1 LKIKII
7 KKVTQILTLNT
18 SKNALWLLID
28 KIIRLGIGLFVGI
41 LVARYLGPEFFGKWN
56 YVIALIA
63 LMSALSTLGLDQ
75 ILVKHLLEKTENED
89 VILGTAFW
97 LRLTGSFACTLIGCL
112 YLYVFKSDKEL
123 ILLGLLTSANLWFQS
138 FDVIDL
144 KNQSLLLS
152 KKTVLIKNSAFLLIA
167 IVKLIIIY
175 RGLSL
180 MFLVLA
186 TLIEFFLG
194 ALGLV
199 FNYGFEKVIKWKFNI
214 KYCQLLFRQ
223 CWPLILSGVII
234 MLYMRLDQV
243 MIGEILG
250 DKFVGY
256 YSISTRFTELW
267 YFIPSIFV
275 TSTFP
280 SLINKNN
287 EEGLVYKQAC
297 LKLLKILF
305 LLSFS
310 ISIFFMFFSE
320 PIIFHLYG
328 DEYMSA
334 VFTLKVSIWTGVF
347 VFWGMA
353 AGNFLVI
360 ENLSRHNFTKSI
372 QGLVI
377 NIILNVIL
385 IPKYG
390 INGAAIATLISQS
403 YASYFYYAFYKET
416 RHIFKLQTQS
426 ILIFK

>member
-1 LKIKII
+1 MFKKI
-7 KKVTQILTLNT
+7 TQILTLNA

-28 KIIRLGIGLFVGI
+28 KIIRLGIGLFVGV

-63 LMSALSTLGLDQ
+63 LISALSTLGLDQ

-89 VILGTAFW
+89 IVLGTAFW
-97 LRLTGSFACTLIGCL
+97 LRLTGSFVCTIIGCV
-112 YLYVFKSDKEL
+112 YLYVFKSDTQL
-123 ILLGLLTSANLWFQS
+123 ILLGFLTSANLWFQS

-152 KKTVLIKNSAFLLIA
+152 KKTVVIKNSAFLLIA
-167 IVKLIIIY
+167 VVKLIIIY
-175 RGLSL
+175 QGMSL

-199 FNYGFEKVIKWKFNI
+199 FSYGVEKVIKWKFNI
-214 KYCQLLFRQ
+214 KYCKLLFKQ

-234 MLYMRLDQV
+234 MMYMRIDQV

-250 DKFVGY
+250 DTYVGF
-256 YSISTRFTELW
+256 YSVSTRFTELW

-275 TSTFP
+275 TSTYP
-280 SLINKNN
+280 SLINKYR
-287 EEGLVYKQAC
+287 EEGEVYKRAC
-297 LKLLKILF
+297 QRLLKILF

-310 ISIFFMFFSE
+310 ISVFFVFFSDS
-320 PIIFHLYG
+320 IIFYLYG
-328 DEYMSA
+328 SEYMSA

-360 ENLSRHNFTKSI
+360 ENLSKHNFTKSI

-377 NIILNVIL
+377 NIILNIIL

-390 INGAAIATLISQS
+390 INGAAIATLVSQS

-416 RHIFKLQTQS
+416 RHIFILQTQS

>member
-1 LKIKII
+1 MLPKI
-7 KKVTQILTLNT
+7 TQFLTLNT

-28 KIIRLGIGLFVGI
+28 KIIRLGIGLFVGV

-75 ILVKHLLEKTENED
+75 ILVKHLLEKTEKEE
-89 VILGTAFW
+89 VVLGTAFW
-97 LRLTGSFACTLIGCL
+97 LRLFGSFVCTIIGCI
-112 YLYVFKSDKEL
+112 YFYVFKSDTQL
-123 ILLGLLTSANLWFQS
+123 IVLGFLTSANLWFQS

-152 KKTVLIKNSAFLLIA
+152 KKTVVIKNSAFLMIA
-167 IVKLIIIY
+167 VVKLVIIY
-175 RGLSL
+175 QGMSL

-199 FNYGFEKVIKWKFNI
+199 FSYGFEKIIKWEFNVD
-214 KYCQLLFRQ
+214 YCRLLFKQ
-223 CWPLILSGVII
+223 CWPLILSGIII
-234 MLYMRLDQV
+234 MMYMRIDQV

-250 DKFVGY
+250 DTSVGF

-275 TSTFP
+275 TSTYP
-280 SLINKNN
+280 SLINKYR
-287 EEGLVYKQAC
+287 EEGEVYKRAC
-297 LKLLKILF
+297 QRLLKILF

-310 ISIFFMFFSE
+310 ISLFFLFFSDS
-320 PIIFHLYG
+320 IIFYLYG
-328 DEYMSA
+328 NEYMAA

-360 ENLSRHNFTKSI
+360 ENLSKHNFAKSI

-377 NIILNVIL
+377 NIILNIIL